1 MPPVN
6 RANPVRAQS
15 SESRYSLMEFM
26 REFPDDE
33 ACLRWLWQTRH
44 AVDEDGK
51 RAFCPKCELNRP
63 FHRVSGRPAWDCDYC
78 GYHLHPTAGTIF
90 HKSSTSLQLWFYA
103 MFLVSQTRCGVSA
116 KQLEREIGVT
126 YKTAWR
132 MLNKIRNQLMD
143 EEDDAPLSGEV
154 EMDETAYGGK
164 PRASDNLS
172 NPVKRAKWVH
182 ETKTSVFAMV
192 ERKGRVRAMVVPDR
206 TGPTLHGA
214 AKEHVLPESMI
225 FTDEWPLYKGLGKHF
240 AGHRRIKHKAKI
252 YVEGDVHTNTV
263 EGFFGNVKTSLSGTY
278 HAVSRKWL
286 QGYLNEF
293 VWRYNR
299 REDERSMFHAL
310 ALRAAY
316 WKGAGEA
323 A

>member
-6 RANPVRAQS
+6 RANPVRAKS

-44 AVDEDGK
+44 AVDEEGK
-51 RAFCPKCELNRP
+51 RAFCPKCELDRP

-103 MFLVSQTRCGVSA
+103 MFLVSQTRCGISA

-143 EEDDAPLSGEV
+143 EEDDEPLSGEV

-172 NPVKRAKWVH
+172 NPVTRAQWVN

-192 ERKGRVRAMVVPDR
+192 ERRGRVRAMVVPDR

-214 AKEHVLPESMI
+214 ALEHVLPESMI

-240 AGHRRIKHKAKI
+240 AGHRRIKHKARI
-252 YVEGDVHTNTV
+252 YVEGDTHTNTV
-263 EGFFGNVKTSLSGTY
+263 EGFFGNVKTSISGTY

-299 REDERSMFHAL
+299 REDGRPMFLQL
-310 ALRAAY
+310 ATRAAL
-316 WKGAGEA
+316 
-323 A
+323 

>member
-1 MPPVN
+1 
-6 RANPVRAQS
+6 
-15 SESRYSLMEFM
+15 M

-51 RAFCPKCELNRP
+51 RAFCPKCELDRP

-103 MFLVSQTRCGVSA
+103 MFLVSQTRCGISA

-143 EEDDAPLSGEV
+143 EEDDGPLSGEV

-164 PRASDNLS
+164 PRASDDLS
-172 NPVKRAKWVH
+172 NPVRRAQWVN

-206 TGPTLHGA
+206 SGPTLHGA
-214 AKEHVLPESMI
+214 ALEHVLPESMI
-225 FTDEWPLYKGLGKHF
+225 FTDEWPLYKGLAKHF
-240 AGHRRIKHKAKI
+240 AVHRRIKHKARI
-252 YVEGDVHTNTV
+252 YVEGDTHTNTV
-263 EGFFGNVKTSLSGTY
+263 EGFFGNVKTSISGTY

-299 REDERSMFHAL
+299 REDQRAMFHLL